1 MKRQALEDVVS
12 RYIEQIEKHS
22 DRVPGNFD
30 QSTIHDL
37 RVGYKKIRA
46 FLRLLQLESHAGDLQ
61 MPVKLKAVYQTSG
74 KVRDLQLFLV
84 QISLATDAASLPFY
98 CKCCNRQLFA
108 CKEQAVQ
115 AIEEV
120 QFKKVIHS
128 IKKEL
133 PGHLH
138 PDTLR
143 KFMQQKM
150 AAINIV
156 LLAADDEKDLHTI
169 RKHLKDIIYVIRIY
183 ENDLETPFPIQ
194 EYANEKELSDMA
206 ARLGDFNDCCLAVS
220 LLQTLCAGESMNNEK
235 QLLQQLQ
242 QSWMRQKGEQQKKL
256 LQEVQV
262 LKAEHGL

>member
-1 MKRQALEDVVS
+1 MKRQALEDVVT

-30 QSTIHDL
+30 KEDIHDL

-46 FLRLLQLESHAGDLQ
+46 FLRLLQLQKDSGNLQ
-61 MPVKLKAVYQTSG
+61 MPIELRAVYQTSG

-84 QISLATDAASLPFY
+84 QIGNAINVASLPVY
-98 CKCCNRQLFA
+98 CKCCNQQLFA
-108 CKEQAVQ
+108 NKEQAVK
-115 AIEEV
+115 AIEDI

-133 PGHLH
+133 PGHLQ
-138 PDTLR
+138 PETLR

-150 AAINIV
+150 AAIHIV
-156 LLAADDEKDLHTI
+156 LLVADHEEHLHTI

-183 ENDLETPFPIQ
+183 EHDLEASFPIQ
-194 EYANEKELSDMA
+194 EYTNEKQLSDMA
-206 ARLGDFNDCCLAVS
+206 ARLGDFNDCCIAVS
-220 LLQTLCAGESMNNEK
+220 LLQTLCVNERMCNEK
-235 QLLQQLQ
+235 TLLQQLQ
-242 QSWMRQKGEQQKKL
+242 QNWVFQKEEQQKKL

-262 LKAEHGL
+262 LAL